1 MTDQQFVRAFALMI
15 GGFTVLTL
23 VLIALAAAV
32 GGTIDEK
39 LYAAA
44 QGERDRAIA
53 ARVEPVGK
61 LNVGEA
67 PAAAPATTVAAAAVD
82 GKGTYDSAC
91 AACHT
96 AGVAGAPKLGDAAAW
111 GERIAQGAEQL
122 HLHAINGYQGKVG
135 YMPPRGGNASLSDD
149 AVKAA
154 VDYMVEQ
161 SQ

>member
-1 MTDQQFVRAFALMI
+1 MI

-32 GGTIDEK
+32 GGTIDDK

-44 QGERDRAIA
+44 QSERDRAIA

-67 PAAAPATTVAAAAVD
+67 PAAAPAAAPATAVAAAAVD

-91 AACHT
+91 AACHA

-111 GERIAQGAEQL
+111 GERIAQGADLL
-122 HLHAINGYQGKVG
+122 HLHAINGFQGKNG
-135 YMPPRGGNASLSDD
+135 YMPPKGGNATLNDD
-149 AVKAA
+149 AVRAA